1 MSLGG
6 SGKSNEKS
14 VSAASS
20 EDPPPF
26 LQVRNVTKRFTTGDV
41 VVEALRDVTLDIYP
55 GEFLVVL
62 GPSGSGKS
70 TLLNLFGGLD
80 IPTEGHVLFAGRNL
94 AEFDRRELTWYRRA
108 VVGFVFQFYNLVPSL
123 TALENVALAA
133 DLVERPLDPRQLLS
147 AVGLTDRGESFP
159 AQLSGGEQQRV
170 AIARAMVKDPPLILC
185 DEPTGALDDATG
197 RQILR
202 WLLNLKEEMG
212 KTVIVITPNT
222 AIAQMADRAIDR
234 RSKK

>member
-41 VVEALRDVTLDIYP
+41 VVEALRDVTLDIYR

-70 TLLNLFGGLD
+70 TLLNLLGGLD
-80 IPTEGHVLFAGRNL
+80 TPTEGHVLFAGRNL
-94 AEFDRRELTWYRRA
+94 AAFDRRELTWYRRA
-108 VVGFVFQFYNLVPSL
+108 VVGFVFQF
-123 TALENVALAA
+123 
-133 DLVERPLDPRQLLS
+133 
-147 AVGLTDRGESFP
+147 
-159 AQLSGGEQQRV
+159 
-170 AIARAMVKDPPLILC
+170 
-185 DEPTGALDDATG
+185 
-197 RQILR
+197 
-202 WLLNLKEEMG
+202 
-212 KTVIVITPNT
+212 
-222 AIAQMADRAIDR
+222 
-234 RSKK
+234 

>member
-1 MSLGG
+1 M
-6 SGKSNEKS
+6 
-14 VSAASS
+14 
-20 EDPPPF
+20 
-26 LQVRNVTKRFTTGDV
+26 
-41 VVEALRDVTLDIYP
+41 
-55 GEFLVVL
+55 
-62 GPSGSGKS
+62 
-70 TLLNLFGGLD
+70 
-80 IPTEGHVLFAGRNL
+80 
-94 AEFDRRELTWYRRA
+94 
-108 VVGFVFQFYNLVPSL
+108 
-123 TALENVALAA
+123 
-133 DLVERPLDPRQLLS
+133 ERPLDPRQLLS
-147 AVGLTDRGESFP
+147 AVGLADRGESFP
-159 AQLSGGEQQRV
+159 AQLSGGEQPRV